1 MQALHINGNDL
12 TLEAVREVAQPDVR
26 RPVLLDPDAREA
38 VNRARAVV
46 DTLVANNRISYAI
59 TTGVGKLSDVHIVGD
74 QVRELQINL
83 VRSHAVGVGEPL
95 SIPDTRAMMLL
106 RANSLAKGNSGIRG
120 ISIDTICEML
130 NRGVTPMVP
139 SQGSVGASGDLAP
152 LAHLALALIGEGECL
167 DEKGGR
173 IPSAEALK
181 RAQIKPLVLEAKEA
195 VSLINGTQAMLAIGI
210 LMVLAAETL
219 VDTADVIGAMACDAL
234 KGTNVAFDE
243 RIQKAR
249 PHAGQIRTAANLRR
263 LLEQSQIR
271 DSHRDC
277 GRVQDAYSLRCIPQ
291 VHGAVRDTLAHCRS
305 VFETE
310 TNSAVDNPLVFVKNP
325 KAMDGEGDVLSGGN
339 FHGEPLAFALDFL
352 AIALSALAGIS
363 ERRLERMV
371 NPALSEGLPPFLAP
385 GAGMNSG
392 FMMPQ
397 VTAAALVSENKVL
410 SHPASVDSIT
420 TSGNK
425 EDFVSMGMTAAS
437 KLKRVVENTR
447 NTLAIEAMAAAQ
459 AIDFL
464 APLKTSKPLQ
474 QAHAAIRA
482 VCATME
488 KDRVMYRGFRTHC
501 EFDCERQAGRR
512 SALNILT
519 KICPLEICHH
529 DHELAE
535 GKGPATRFSP
545 TPRCLMRSRRER
557 IAVYSHPLSAL
568 DSPRFNASPPRGAP
582 ELSAF
587 SP

>member
-1 MQALHINGNDL
+1 LNALRINGNDL
-12 TLEAVREVAQPDVR
+12 TLEAVREVAYPGIR

-46 DTLVANNRISYAI
+46 DALVAGNKISYAI

-74 QVRELQINL
+74 QVRQLQINL

-95 SIPDTRAMMLL
+95 SIADTRAMMIL
-106 RANSLAKGNSGIRG
+106 RANSLAKGNSGVRAIT
-120 ISIDTICEML
+120 IDTICEML

-152 LAHLALALIGEGECL
+152 LAHLALALIGEGECCNQ
-167 DEKGGR
+167 DAKGAR
-173 IPSAEALK
+173 MASAEALK

-195 VSLINGTQAMLAIGI
+195 VSLINGTQAMLAMGT
-210 LMVLAAETL
+210 LALLAAERL

-234 KGTNVAFDE
+234 QGTNVAFDE

-263 LLEQSQIR
+263 LLEQSEIR
-271 DSHRDC
+271 ASHRDC

-291 VHGAVRDTLAHCRS
+291 VHGAVRDTLAHCRA

-325 KAMDGEGDVLSGGN
+325 KAADGDGEGDVLSGGN

-352 AIALSALAGIS
+352 AIALTALAGIS

-410 SHPASVDSIT
+410 AHPASVDSIT

-425 EDFVSMGMTAAS
+425 EDFVSMGMTAAN
-437 KLKRVVENTR
+437 KLKKVVENTR

-482 VCATME
+482 VCATMD
-488 KDRVMYRGFRTHC
+488 KDRVMYQDF
-501 EFDCERQAGRR
+501 A
-512 SALNILT
+512 
-519 KICPLEICHH
+519 
-529 DHELAE
+529 
-535 GKGPATRFSP
+535 
-545 TPRCLMRSRRER
+545 R
-557 IAVYSHPLSAL
+557 IAELI
-568 DSPRFNASPPRGAP
+568 ASGKVAAV
-582 ELSAF
+582 LH
-587 SP
+587 